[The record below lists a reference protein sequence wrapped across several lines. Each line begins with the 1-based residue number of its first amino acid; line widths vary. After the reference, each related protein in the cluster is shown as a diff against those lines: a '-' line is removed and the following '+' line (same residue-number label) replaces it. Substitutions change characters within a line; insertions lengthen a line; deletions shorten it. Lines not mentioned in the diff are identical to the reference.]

1 MKSIN
6 WQTIGYVILGIFML
20 ICYAYVDGKEI
31 LKKIIPDYKLVNDN
45 GYFEILNDDGEMS
58 IFCISKSVRDNA
70 KNTYSFNYIDS
81 WSDPPLELY
90 LILKITHISPSIYF
104 QYICIY
110 PYYFIIICSQA
121 LAYPSSSVLTI
132 IPQSH
137 YSTDIQYLLTIV
149 YFQVKSNIIYQPV
162 ATNTNC

>member
-81 WSDPPLELY
+81 WSDPPLEIVADKDVRMNIRIESENKDILFDNEVVLKAGKKQKLY
-90 LILKITHISPSIYF
+90 IFFEVGETNVYVDSEFDNFDYILRLQF
-104 QYICIY
+104 QK
-110 PYYFIIICSQA
+110 A
-121 LAYPSSSVLTI
+121 RHL
-132 IPQSH
+132 
-137 YSTDIQYLLTIV
+137 
-149 YFQVKSNIIYQPV
+149 
-162 ATNTNC
+162 

>member
-45 GYFEILNDDGEMS
+45 GYFEMLNDDGEMS
-58 IFCISKSVRDNA
+58 IFCISKSVRGNA

-81 WSDPPLELY
+81 WSDPPLEIVADKDVRMNIRIESENKDILFDNEVVLKAGKKQKLY
-90 LILKITHISPSIYF
+90 IYF
-104 QYICIY
+104 EVGETNVYVDSEFDNFDYILRLQ
-110 PYYFIIICSQA
+110 F
-121 LAYPSSSVLTI
+121 
-132 IPQSH
+132 
-137 YSTDIQYLLTIV
+137 
-149 YFQVKSNIIYQPV
+149 
-162 ATNTNC
+162 

>member
-58 IFCISKSVRDNA
+58 IFCISKSVRGNA

-81 WSDPPLELY
+81 WSDPPLEIVADKDVRMNIRIESENKNILFDNEVVLKAGKKQKLY
-90 LILKITHISPSIYF
+90 IFFEVGETNVYVDSEFDNFDYILRLQF
-104 QYICIY
+104 
-110 PYYFIIICSQA
+110 
-121 LAYPSSSVLTI
+121 
-132 IPQSH
+132 
-137 YSTDIQYLLTIV
+137 
-149 YFQVKSNIIYQPV
+149 
-162 ATNTNC
+162 

>member
-45 GYFEILNDDGEMS
+45 GYFEILNDDGERS

-81 WSDPPLELY
+81 WSDPPLEIVADKDVRMNIRIESENKDILFDNEVVLKAGKKQKLY
-90 LILKITHISPSIYF
+90 IFFEVGETNVYVDSEFDNFDYILRLQF
-104 QYICIY
+104 
-110 PYYFIIICSQA
+110 
-121 LAYPSSSVLTI
+121 
-132 IPQSH
+132 
-137 YSTDIQYLLTIV
+137 
-149 YFQVKSNIIYQPV
+149 
-162 ATNTNC
+162 

>member
-70 KNTYSFNYIDS
+70 YSFNYIDS
-81 WSDPPLELY
+81 WSDPPLEIVADKDVRMNIRIESENKDILFDNEVVLKAGKKQKLY
-90 LILKITHISPSIYF
+90 IFFEVGETNVYVDSEFDNFDYILRLQF
-104 QYICIY
+104 
-110 PYYFIIICSQA
+110 
-121 LAYPSSSVLTI
+121 
-132 IPQSH
+132 
-137 YSTDIQYLLTIV
+137 
-149 YFQVKSNIIYQPV
+149 
-162 ATNTNC
+162 

>member
-81 WSDPPLELY
+81 WSDPPLEIVADKDVRMNIRIESENKDILFYNEVVLKAGKKQKLY
-90 LILKITHISPSIYF
+90 IFFEVGETNVYVDSEFDNFDYILRLQF
-104 QYICIY
+104 
-110 PYYFIIICSQA
+110 
-121 LAYPSSSVLTI
+121 
-132 IPQSH
+132 
-137 YSTDIQYLLTIV
+137 
-149 YFQVKSNIIYQPV
+149 
-162 ATNTNC
+162 

>member
-58 IFCISKSVRDNA
+58 IFCISKSVRGNA

-81 WSDPPLELY
+81 WSDPPLEIVADKDVRMNIRIESENKDILFDNEVVLKAGKKQKLY
-90 LILKITHISPSIYF
+90 IFFEVGETNVYVDSEFDNFDYILRLQF
-104 QYICIY
+104 
-110 PYYFIIICSQA
+110 
-121 LAYPSSSVLTI
+121 
-132 IPQSH
+132 
-137 YSTDIQYLLTIV
+137 
-149 YFQVKSNIIYQPV
+149 
-162 ATNTNC
+162 

>member
-20 ICYAYVDGKEI
+20 ICYAYIDGKEI

-58 IFCISKSVRDNA
+58 IFCISKSVRGNA

-81 WSDPPLELY
+81 WSDPPLEIVADKDVRMNIRIESENKDILFDNEVVLKAGKKQKLY
-90 LILKITHISPSIYF
+90 IFFEVGETNVYVDSEFDNFDYILRLQF
-104 QYICIY
+104 
-110 PYYFIIICSQA
+110 
-121 LAYPSSSVLTI
+121 
-132 IPQSH
+132 
-137 YSTDIQYLLTIV
+137 
-149 YFQVKSNIIYQPV
+149 
-162 ATNTNC
+162 

>member
-6 WQTIGYVILGIFML
+6 WQTIVYVILGIFML

-58 IFCISKSVRDNA
+58 IFCISKSVRGNA

-81 WSDPPLELY
+81 WSDPPLEIVADKDVRMNIRIESENKNILFDNEVVLKAGKKQKLY
-90 LILKITHISPSIYF
+90 IFFEVGETNVYVDSEFDNFDYILRLQF
-104 QYICIY
+104 
-110 PYYFIIICSQA
+110 
-121 LAYPSSSVLTI
+121 
-132 IPQSH
+132 
-137 YSTDIQYLLTIV
+137 
-149 YFQVKSNIIYQPV
+149 
-162 ATNTNC
+162 

>member
-31 LKKIIPDYKLVNDN
+31 WKKIIPDYKLVNDN

-81 WSDPPLELY
+81 WSDPPLEIVADKDVRMNIRIESENKDILFDNEVVLKAGKKQKLY
-90 LILKITHISPSIYF
+90 IFFEVGETNVYVDSEFDNFDYILRLQF
-104 QYICIY
+104 
-110 PYYFIIICSQA
+110 
-121 LAYPSSSVLTI
+121 
-132 IPQSH
+132 
-137 YSTDIQYLLTIV
+137 
-149 YFQVKSNIIYQPV
+149 
-162 ATNTNC
+162 